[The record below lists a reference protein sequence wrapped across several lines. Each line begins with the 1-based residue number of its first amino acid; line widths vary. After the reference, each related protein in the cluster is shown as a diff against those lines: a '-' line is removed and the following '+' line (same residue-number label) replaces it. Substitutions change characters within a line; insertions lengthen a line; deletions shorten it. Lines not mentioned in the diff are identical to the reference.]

1 MGIFK
6 AIKETRDSFEP
17 KEKAEQYEANLERA
31 KNVKHIQ
38 QEQGKK

>member
-6 AIKETRDSFEP
+6 DIKATRDRFEP

-31 KNVKHIQ
+31 KNVRRVQKA
-38 QEQGKK
+38 QGK